1 MKPELLYKIADIIN
15 INSDT
20 YHAVVPYSKFDY
32 MIQEGSRLVKS
43 SCFVIRIMLSG
54 KFKCHVSRAVWN
66 IYEIDMDKII
76 QKACR
81 KDKAFAERI
90 DLCEPTPLDVEL
102 LIRRASFKSLMLQLA
117 KSSLYLYVPK
127 DC

>member
-15 INSDT
+15 VNSDI

-32 MIQEGSRLVKS
+32 MIQEGCRLVKS
-43 SCFVIRIMLSG
+43 SCYVLRIMLSG
-54 KFKCHVSRAVWN
+54 KVKCHVSRTVWN
-66 IYEIDMDKII
+66 IFEIDMDKII

-81 KDKAFAERI
+81 RDKAFAERI
-90 DLCEPTPLDVEL
+90 ALCEPTPLDVEL

-117 KSSLYLYVPK
+117 TSSISLYVPK
-127 DC
+127 TN